1 MRVEY
6 VDVPPVNTRYEDNAF
21 DRSVGAV
28 VPLKI
33 GENQVD
39 ECTIVSA
46 TVIEGGYAVRL
57 VIDLPD
63 WVLPSDLAPGSVSV
77 IKEEL

>member
-6 VDVPPVNTRYEDNAF
+6 VDVPPVNTRFEDNAF
-21 DRSVGAV
+21 DRSVGTV

-33 GENQVD
+33 GLHEVD

-46 TVIEGGYAVRL
+46 KVIEGGYAVRI
-57 VIDLPD
+57 VVDLPD
-63 WVLPSDLAPGSVSV
+63 WVLPTDLDPGSVS
-77 IKEEL
+77 IITEES